1 MEQNIYAIYQRLIFV
16 CRKFQ
21 ANKKYNKNC
30 INNSAVVK
38 WIRFKVH
45 PQAEYVCW
53 KILLKMTDLNE
64 NCAPIKKDGGLDSI
78 ENAGNV

>member
-16 CRKFQ
+16 CTKFKR
-21 ANKKYNKNC
+21 KKYNKNC

-45 PQAEYVCW
+45 PQAENVCW
-53 KILLKMTDLNE
+53 KIAILLKMTDSSE
-64 NCAPIKKDGGLDSI
+64 KDGGLDSM
-78 ENAGNV
+78 ENAGDVWIQE